1 MLAVVCKC
9 MQQLPTMW
17 DLQCIVGR
25 IQPIRLC
32 KPHEMRVHGPNNVGR
47 AVQMDPTL
55 LRCTSAIMEQKKCR
69 EFLALCNN
77 TRQHAMVCK

>member
-1 MLAVVCKC
+1 MLAVMC

-47 AVQMDPTL
+47 ALNIV
-55 LRCTSAIMEQKKCR
+55 
-69 EFLALCNN
+69 ALHFSDHG
-77 TRQHAMVCK
+77 TKEM